1 MRNHN
6 QPSSRPLAS
15 RRFRRRRATLGGLIA
30 TVGIAA
36 AVSLA
41 AAEPSL
47 KDRIDS
53 AESDVDRIS
62 GKVDAQSA
70 DVSELQSDAREA
82 GARAMELAAEIE
94 DAREQSRALEDD
106 LAAAEEELAE
116 VQSRYK
122 RALGVLSKRLVD
134 IYKTGK
140 PDGLTVILESDGF
153 DDLEMRAEYL
163 DALNDADRKI
173 AERVSSLREE
183 VEDRYAEIAD
193 LKQRIDE
200 EAARL
205 SDARSEFTA
214 AEASAEKKATM
225 LGDVLAANQA
235 DLSDAEGR
243 LADLE
248 AEQDASSSGGGDAYL
263 GGPYS
268 IPTYIVMCESGGNYR
283 ALNPSSMAGGAYQ
296 IIPSTW
302 HAYGG
307 TGYAHQASKAEQDR
321 IAAMIWADV
330 GPGAWS
336 CA

>member
-1 MRNHN
+1 
-6 QPSSRPLAS
+6 
-15 RRFRRRRATLGGLIA
+15 
-30 TVGIAA
+30 VAA

-41 AAEPSL
+41 SAEPSL
-47 KDRIDS
+47 KDKIEA
-53 AESDVDRIS
+53 AESQVDRLS
-62 GKVDAQSA
+62 GRVDDQSA
-70 DVSELQSDAREA
+70 DVSELEADAREA
-82 GARAMELAAEIE
+82 GARAMELTAEME
-94 DAREQSRALEDD
+94 NTREESRALEDD
-106 LAAAEEELAE
+106 LAAAQHQLQE
-116 VQSRYK
+116 VQARYE

-153 DDLEMRAEYL
+153 DDLETRAEYL

-173 AERVSSLREE
+173 ADRVEALREE
-183 VEDRYAEIAD
+183 VEDRYEEIAD
-193 LKQRIDE
+193 LKERLDE

-205 SDARSEFTA
+205 AEARSEFAA
-214 AEASAEKKATM
+214 AEASAEKQAAE
-225 LGDVLAANQA
+225 LGELLAGNRAE
-235 DLSDAEGR
+235 LSDAEGR

-248 AEQDASSSGGGDAYL
+248 AEQDASSGGEYGFF

-307 TGYAHQASKAEQDR
+307 RGYAHQASKAEQDR
-321 IAAMIWADV
+321 IAALIWEDV
-330 GPGAWS
+330 GPSAWS